1 MIKFLNL
8 LLTFTLLIAFTP
20 EKSFSGDCHEMVSE
34 TSDQHTHCHSDVSS
48 DLNAES
54 SKEESTKDSEHH
66 CAMACCHLALE
77 NTFSHFIIKEYTG
90 IKIIKVFSNLKQNI
104 YGFNSTLFRPP
115 IA

>member
-20 EKSFSGDCHEMVSE
+20 ENSFSSDCHEVVTE
-34 TSDQHTHCHSDVSS
+34 KSDQHAHCHSDDNS
-48 DLNAES
+48 ES
-54 SKEESTKDSEHH
+54 SKEESSKDTEHH

-77 NTFSHFIIKEYTG
+77 NTFSFFLLKEYSG
-90 IKIIKVFSNLKQNI
+90 IKIEKVFSKISQNI

-115 IA
+115 IV

>member
-1 MIKFLNL
+1 MMIKFLNL

-20 EKSFSGDCHEMVSE
+20 EKSFSDDCHEMVSE
-34 TSDQHTHCHSDVSS
+34 SSDQHTHCHSDLSS
-48 DLNAES
+48 DT
-54 SKEESTKDSEHH
+54 SKEKSTKDSEHH

-77 NTFSHFIIKEYTG
+77 NTFNHFIMKEYTG
-90 IKIIKVFSNLKQNI
+90 IKIIKIFSNLNQNI